1 MSNSKSVGIAYSD
14 PLLSGATLVQPD
26 PTAKTTAV
34 TLTLADLQS
43 GIITATQS
51 SGATVAYTLP
61 TGAVMDASGVF
72 SVNESFDWTL
82 INLSSASTD
91 TVTLTASTG
100 HTIVG
105 GLIVQAANASTGVLY
120 GASARWRTRKTGANT
135 FVTYRIA

>member
-1 MSNSKSVGIAYSD
+1 MSNSQSVGIAYSD
-14 PLLSGATLVQPD
+14 PLLNGATLVQPT

-72 SVNESFDWTL
+72 SVNESFDWVL
-82 INLSSASTD
+82 MNLSAAAAD
-91 TVTLTASTG
+91 TVTLTAATG

-105 GLIVQAANASTGVLY
+105 VAIVQSVHVSTGGIT
-120 GASARWRTRKTGANT
+120 GASATWRTRKTGANT